1 MIVLNLELDNLFGF
15 EDFKINFSYP
25 KKIVNSSIKD
35 ETLYGKPNFRYKK
48 VNIIMGTNAS
58 GKTSLGKALMMIFN
72 FFEKKE
78 SSNIVNKIKNKKRTA
93 SFSID
98 LVLGTET
105 IFQKPTLYRVNCI
118 FKPKQNIQLQD
129 IQLDVYKSRILK
141 MDSYE
146 SAVRRL
152 QKVDLGAENYIESLD
167 CLENHF
173 GWLFTYPEEGS
184 NFLDGRNKIDL
195 KIFGNILKTLDP
207 TILGISKI
215 RDVKNS
221 YKLELKN
228 QDLII
233 QDGKFIDDSILS
245 SGTKAGIH
253 IAGVVNSIKENLNG
267 FYYCDEKFSYIHS
280 DIEKAILS
288 LMINFL
294 QPNTQ
299 LFFTTHNL
307 EILDLDLPFHS
318 FTFLRKKEK
327 IEVVYTSNY
336 IKKNDQS
343 LKNAVKNDLF
353 NVAPNLE
360 LIYKLEEV

>member
-35 ETLYGKPNFRYKK
+35 ETLYDKPNFRYKK

-78 SSNIVNKIKNKKRTA
+78 SANIVNKIKNKQKMA

-98 LVLGTET
+98 LVLGTEL
-105 IFQKPTLYRVNCI
+105 IFQKETLYRINCV
-118 FKPKQNIQLQD
+118 FKPKQD

-146 SAVRRL
+146 STVKKL
-152 QKVDLGAENYIESLD
+152 KKMNLESENYIDVLD
-167 CLENHF
+167 HIENHV
-173 GWLFTYPEEGS
+173 GWLVTYPEEGS
-184 NFLDGRNKIDL
+184 NFLDGKNNIDL
-195 KIFGNILKTLDP
+195 KIFENILKTLDP
-207 TILGISKI
+207 SIIGISKI

-221 YKLELKN
+221 YKLQLKN

-233 QDGKFIDDSILS
+233 QNGKFIDNSILS
-245 SGTKAGIH
+245 SGTKAGID
-253 IAGVVNSIKENLNG
+253 IAGVVNSIKKNLNG

-288 LMINFL
+288 LMITFL
-294 QPNTQ
+294 KPNTQ

-307 EILDLDLPFHS
+307 EILDLDLPLHS

-327 IEVVYTSNY
+327 IEAVYTSNY
-336 IKKNDQS
+336 IKKNDKS

-353 NVAPNLE
+353 DVAPNLD
-360 LIYKLEEV
+360 LIYDLEEV

>member
-48 VNIIMGTNAS
+48 VNIIMGKNAS

-78 SSNIVNKIKNKKRTA
+78 SSNIVNKIKNKKKVA

-98 LVLGTET
+98 LVLGTEA
-105 IFQKPTLYRVNCI
+105 IFQKPKPALYRVNCS
-118 FKPKQNIQLQD
+118 FKARQD
-129 IQLDVYKSRILK
+129 IQLDIFKTKILK

-152 QKVDLGAENYIESLD
+152 EKVNLATENYIETLD
-167 CLENHF
+167 YLENHF
-173 GWLFTYPEEGS
+173 GWLFIYPEEGS
-184 NFLDGRNKIDL
+184 NFLEGRNNIDL
-195 KIFGNILKTLDP
+195 KIFENILKTLDP
-207 TILGISKI
+207 SILGISKI
-215 RDVKNS
+215 RGVKNS

-233 QDGKFIDDSILS
+233 QNGKFIDDSILS

-253 IAGVVNSIKENLNG
+253 IAGAVNSIKENLNG
-267 FYYCDEKFSYIHS
+267 FFYCDEKFSYIHS
-280 DIEKAILS
+280 DIEKSILS

-294 QPNTQ
+294 KPNTQ

-307 EILDLDLPFHS
+307 EILDMDLPLHS

-327 IEVVYTSNY
+327 IEVVYTSDY
-336 IKKNDQS
+336 IKKKDQS

-360 LIYKLEEV
+360 LIYELEEV

>member
-35 ETLYGKPNFRYKK
+35 ETLDGKPNFRYKK

-78 SSNIVNKIKNKKRTA
+78 SVNIINKIKNKQKMA

-98 LVLGTET
+98 LVLGTEP
-105 IFQKPTLYRVNCI
+105 IFQKETLYRINCV
-118 FKPKQNIQLQD
+118 FKPKQE
-129 IQLDVYKSRILK
+129 IQLDIYKSRILK

-146 SAVRRL
+146 STVKKL
-152 QKVDLGAENYIESLD
+152 KKINSESENYIEALD
-167 CLENHF
+167 YLENHF

-184 NFLDGRNKIDL
+184 NFLDGKNNIDL
-195 KIFGNILKTLDP
+195 KIFENILKTLDP
-207 TILGISKI
+207 SIIGISKI
-215 RDVKNS
+215 KDVKNS
-221 YKLELKN
+221 YKLQLKN

-233 QDGKFIDDSILS
+233 QNGKFIDDSILS
-245 SGTKAGIH
+245 SGTKAGID
-253 IAGVVNSIKENLNG
+253 IAGVINSIKKNLNG

-280 DIEKAILS
+280 DIEKSILS
-288 LMINFL
+288 LMITFL
-294 QPNTQ
+294 KPNTQ

-307 EILDLDLPFHS
+307 EILDLDLPLHS

-336 IKKNDQS
+336 IKKNDKS

-353 NVAPNLE
+353 DVAPNLD
-360 LIYKLEEV
+360 LIYELEEV

>member
-48 VNIIMGTNAS
+48 VNIIMGKNAS

-78 SSNIVNKIKNKKRTA
+78 SSNIVNKIKNKKKVA

-98 LVLGTET
+98 LVLGTEA
-105 IFQKPTLYRVNCI
+105 IFQKPKPALYRVNCS
-118 FKPKQNIQLQD
+118 FKARQD
-129 IQLDVYKSRILK
+129 IQLDIFKTKILK

-152 QKVDLGAENYIESLD
+152 EKVNLGTENYIETLD
-167 CLENHF
+167 YLENH
-173 GWLFTYPEEGS
+173 
-184 NFLDGRNKIDL
+184 
-195 KIFGNILKTLDP
+195 LKTLDP
-207 TILGISKI
+207 SILGISKI
-215 RDVKNS
+215 RGVKNS

-233 QDGKFIDDSILS
+233 QNGKFIDDSILS

-253 IAGVVNSIKENLNG
+253 IAGTVNSIKENLNG
-267 FYYCDEKFSYIHS
+267 FFYCDEKFSYIHS
-280 DIEKAILS
+280 DIEKSILS

-294 QPNTQ
+294 KPNTQ

-307 EILDLDLPFHS
+307 EILDMDLPLHS

-327 IEVVYTSNY
+327 IEVVYTSDY

-360 LIYKLEEV
+360 LIYELEEV

>member
-35 ETLYGKPNFRYKK
+35 ETLYDKPNFRYKK

-78 SSNIVNKIKNKKRTA
+78 SANIVNKIKNKQKMA

-98 LVLGTET
+98 LVLGTEL
-105 IFQKPTLYRVNCI
+105 IFQKETLYRINCV
-118 FKPKQNIQLQD
+118 FKPKQD

-141 MDSYE
+141 MDYYE
-146 SAVRRL
+146 STVKKL
-152 QKVDLGAENYIESLD
+152 KKMNLESENYIDVLD
-167 CLENHF
+167 HIENHF

-184 NFLDGRNKIDL
+184 NFLDGKNNIDL
-195 KIFGNILKTLDP
+195 KIFENILKTLDP
-207 TILGISKI
+207 SIIGISKI

-221 YKLELKN
+221 YKLQLKN

-233 QDGKFIDDSILS
+233 QNGKFIDNSILS
-245 SGTKAGIH
+245 SGTKAGID
-253 IAGVVNSIKENLNG
+253 IAGVVNSIKKNLNG

-288 LMINFL
+288 LMITFL
-294 QPNTQ
+294 KPNTQ

-307 EILDLDLPFHS
+307 EILDLDLPLHS

-327 IEVVYTSNY
+327 IEAVYTSNY
-336 IKKNDQS
+336 IKKNDKS

-353 NVAPNLE
+353 DVAPNLD
-360 LIYKLEEV
+360 LIYDLEEV